1 MIQVKEKETVMRV
14 VEKVTPGPIPGLLLA
29 SCAVDAEESKLL
41 SELSALLLE
50 GDIWR

>member
-1 MIQVKEKETVMRV
+1 
-14 VEKVTPGPIPGLLLA
+14 VEKVTPGSGPGLRL
-29 SCAVDAEESKLL
+29 SPCAVDAEESKLL